1 MLDEIQRNISNLEWN
16 TLTNQ
21 HIESPT
27 KSNDFPNEGT
37 DKKIKVMSAPEMG

>member
-27 KSNDFPNEGT
+27 KSNDFPNEI
-37 DKKIKVMSAPEMG
+37 KNKIKVMSAPVMG